1 MAKKF
6 GERVVLAFDYGTGSI
21 GVAVGNEVTFTV
33 SCLKAI
39 KANDGIPDARELEQ
53 RFLDWNPDAIVVGLP
68 LNMDGTFQE
77 VTYRARKFGNRL
89 GDKYKLPVFFKD
101 ERLTTKSARE
111 QLFAEGGYRNLS
123 KGAIDSRS
131 AQVILEGFWEEQE
144 LKGEE

>member
-53 RFLDWNPDAIVVGLP
+53 RF
-68 LNMDGTFQE
+68 
-77 VTYRARKFGNRL
+77 
-89 GDKYKLPVFFKD
+89 
-101 ERLTTKSARE
+101 
-111 QLFAEGGYRNLS
+111 
-123 KGAIDSRS
+123 
-131 AQVILEGFWEEQE
+131 
-144 LKGEE
+144 